1 MTEKNTRYY
10 WDEVARSWQ
19 EAIPKTL
26 WRAYNDAI
34 NNVLFAQWLPTV
46 YVEHLLKTDLFDESL
61 GEGLYP
67 LLSARA
73 KIVFGIDLSILT
85 VRAAKSRHEGL
96 CATEAD
102 VRHLPFAAG
111 VFDVIVSNSTLDH
124 FESSD
129 EIANSLHE
137 LHRVLRPG
145 GQLLLTLDN
154 LANPAIALR
163 KLLPFHLLNRLNIVP
178 YYVGATFGPHSLR
191 KHIEQA
197 GLKVLEIHAVMHFPR
212 IFTMAMTRILG
223 THNRLDT
230 KRRFLSFLIA
240 FEHLSK
246 WPTRFITGYFVA
258 VKAIKRL

>member
-1 MTEKNTRYY
+1 MTEKDARY
-10 WDEVARSWQ
+10 WDSVARSWQ
-19 EAIPKTL
+19 EATPRTL

-34 NNVLFAQWLPTV
+34 NIALFAQWIPNDG
-46 YVEHLLKTDLFDESL
+46 VEHLLKTDLFDESL
-61 GEGLYP
+61 GEGLYT
-67 LLSARA
+67 LLSSRA
-73 KIVFGIDLSILT
+73 KTVFGIDLSVLT

-96 CATEAD
+96 CAIEAD
-102 VRHLPFAAG
+102 VRHLPFADG

-145 GQLLLTLDN
+145 GKLLLTIDN
-154 LANPAIALR
+154 LANPAIAVR
-163 KLLPFHLLNRLNIVP
+163 KLLPLRLLNRLNIVP
-178 YYVGATFGPHSLR
+178 YYVGATLGPHRLR

-197 GLKVLEIHAVMHFPR
+197 GLKVLETRAVMHFPR
-212 IFTMAMTRILG
+212 IFTMLMTRILSTRDG
-223 THNRLDT
+223 FEI
-230 KRRFLSFLIA
+230 KRRFLSFLMA